1 MSDQNVHRL
10 SNEERVAKVQTE
22 KRKNDFQMAMLSAIG
37 VLAFLL
43 IWQLAVASGFLPSRY
58 VPMPSEV
65 VKLFFVKLT
74 DPNPDDKAL
83 LQG

>member
-43 IWQLAVASGFLPSRY
+43 AFWLKLEDRKKHYGLELPNI
-58 VPMPSEV
+58 
-65 VKLFFVKLT
+65 KK
-74 DPNPDDKAL
+74 
-83 LQG
+83 